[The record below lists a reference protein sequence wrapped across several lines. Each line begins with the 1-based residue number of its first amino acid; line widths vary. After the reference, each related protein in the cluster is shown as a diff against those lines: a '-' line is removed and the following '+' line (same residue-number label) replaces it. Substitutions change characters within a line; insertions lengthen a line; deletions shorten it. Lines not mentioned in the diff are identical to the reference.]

1 VTRPQRVGIC
11 TGGGDAPGLNAVIR
25 GFVKAGRRAHGL
37 ELFGIADGLGG
48 LIGPTPHIEPLDFAQ
63 VRGLLPM
70 GGTILGTTNRGNPFR
85 YPVRDPQTGVVTEQ
99 DIADEIVSNAR
110 RFGLDGVV
118 MVGGDGT
125 MEIGRR
131 LMARGLPVFG
141 VPKTIDNDLSATE
154 ATFGFDTA
162 VGVAT
167 EALDRLHTTAASHDR
182 VMLLEVMG
190 RHAGFIALQAGI
202 AGGADFIVLPEV
214 PYDVNALLEAIGRR
228 RLGGSHFAVGVVAEG
243 ALPRG
248 GAQSVLAVQT
258 AGANPRLMGAAYR
271 LEQALL
277 DAGCPLEVRTTVLG
291 HTQRGGTPSPFDRV
305 LATRY
310 GVEAAACVADG
321 QWGRMVRLR
330 AGLIETVTLEE
341 ALATHRVDP
350 DGQVVRHAEALGISF
365 GR

>member
-1 VTRPQRVGIC
+1 MTAPRRIGIS

-25 GFVKAGRRAHGL
+25 GFVKAGVATHGL
-37 ELFGIADGLGG
+37 EIVGVPDGLTG
-48 LIGPTPHIEPLDFAQ
+48 LIGPTPHVDPLDFAH
-63 VRGLLPM
+63 VRGLLPR

-85 YPVRDPQTGVVTEQ
+85 YPVRNPATGLVEERDV
-99 DIADEIVSNAR
+99 ADELVANAHAM
-110 RFGLDGVV
+110 GLEGVV

-125 MEIGRR
+125 LEIGRR
-131 LMARGLPVFG
+131 LMERGLRVFG

-162 VGVAT
+162 VGVACD
-167 EALDRLHTTAASHDR
+167 ALDRLHTTAESHDR

-190 RHAGFIALQAGI
+190 RHAGFIALHAGV
-202 AGGADFIVLPEV
+202 AGGADFIVLPEL
-214 PYDVNALLEAIGRR
+214 PYRVDVLMDAIAKRQHGTT
-228 RLGGSHFAVGVVAEG
+228 HFAVGVVAEG
-243 ALPRG
+243 ARPEG
-248 GAQSVLAVQT
+248 GELSVLAP
-258 AGANPRLMGAAYR
+258 AAPGGNPRLVGAAAR

-277 DAGCPLEVRTTVLG
+277 DAGCPLEIRTTVLG

-310 GVEAAACVADG
+310 GVEAAACVAAG

-330 AGLIETVTLEE
+330 AGQIETVPLED
-341 ALATHRVDP
+341 ALATHRVDL
-350 DGQVVRHAEALGISF
+350 DGQLIRQAEAMGVCF